1 MASSSIKISRLVTAG
16 LVAGLIM
23 NACDFVI
30 NNYIMAD
37 AWQRVAQAHNVDLA
51 TMGGPW
57 ALAMFVAIDFVL
69 GLLIVWIYA
78 GIRPRFGPGRATG
91 VMAALAVFAAEALVM
106 AEFAG
111 WLFPWDL
118 YVRSNALLLVSTLAG
133 GIGGAW
139 AYSEEG
145 DLPD

>member
-1 MASSSIKISRLVTAG
+1 MASSSIKIGRLVTAG

-30 NNYIMAD
+30 NNYIMAS
-37 AWQRVAQAHNVDLA
+37 AWQRLAQSRNVDLA

-57 ALAMFVAIDFVL
+57 ALATFVAIDLLL
-69 GLLIVWIYA
+69 GLLVVWIYA
-78 GIRPRFGPGRATG
+78 EIRPHVGPGRTTG
-91 VMAALAVFAAEALVM
+91 VIAALAVFAAEALVM

-118 YVRSNALLLVSTLAG
+118 YIRSNTLLLVSTLAG

-139 AYSEEG
+139 AYSEKERH
-145 DLPD
+145 

>member
-1 MASSSIKISRLVTAG
+1 MASSSIKVGRLLTAG

-30 NNYIMAD
+30 NNFLLAD
-37 AWQRVAQAHNVDLA
+37 AWQRLAQSRNVDLA
-51 TMGGPW
+51 TMGGPG
-57 ALAMFVAIDFVL
+57 ALAMFIAIDLAL

-78 GIRPRFGPGRATG
+78 GIRPRFGPGRTTG
-91 VMAALAVFAAEALVM
+91 IMAALTVFAAEALVM

-118 YVRSNALLLVSTLAG
+118 YIRSNTLLLISTLAG

-145 DLPD
+145 DVPD